1 MKEFWN
7 ARYEVNNTVYGWE
20 PNRFF
25 KQFIDNQKPGSILL
39 PAEGE
44 GRNAIYAASKGW
56 QVDAFDF
63 SEIARAKA
71 LRLATL
77 KGLHINYNTMSIEDF
92 KADKLY
98 DAIGLIFV
106 HLPGELRRLFHLQ
119 VNKSLKPGGYM
130 ILEAFAK
137 EQLQFESGGPRDVA
151 MLYDAPSIC
160 NDFQF
165 LHLLSCGQKEV
176 ILEEGEFHKG
186 KAAVLQMI
194 GQRL

>member
-1 MKEFWN
+1 
-7 ARYEVNNTVYGWE
+7 
-20 PNRFF
+20 
-25 KQFIDNQKPGSILL
+25 
-39 PAEGE
+39 
-44 GRNAIYAASKGW
+44 
-56 QVDAFDF
+56 
-63 SEIARAKA
+63 
-71 LRLATL
+71 
-77 KGLHINYNTMSIEDF
+77 
-92 KADKLY
+92 
-98 DAIGLIFV
+98 
-106 HLPGELRRLFHLQ
+106 
-119 VNKSLKPGGYM
+119 M

-176 ILEEGEFHKG
+176 ILKEGEFHKG